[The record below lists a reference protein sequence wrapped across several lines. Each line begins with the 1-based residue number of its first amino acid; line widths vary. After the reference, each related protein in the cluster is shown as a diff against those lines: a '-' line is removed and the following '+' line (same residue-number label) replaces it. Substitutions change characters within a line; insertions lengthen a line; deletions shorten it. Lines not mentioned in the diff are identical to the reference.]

1 MVYVRGHRD
10 DYDNWARLGNPGII
24 FLVSFTKIKN
34 LIHFLNP
41 GWGYDDILPYFKK
54 SMDQQDPQK
63 LFENPEVYS
72 TEGKSL

>member
-1 MVYVRGHRD
+1 M
-10 DYDNWARLGNPGII
+10 
-24 FLVSFTKIKN
+24 KIKN
-34 LIHFLNP
+34 LIQILCWKNL

-54 SMDQQDPQK
+54 SMYQQDPKK